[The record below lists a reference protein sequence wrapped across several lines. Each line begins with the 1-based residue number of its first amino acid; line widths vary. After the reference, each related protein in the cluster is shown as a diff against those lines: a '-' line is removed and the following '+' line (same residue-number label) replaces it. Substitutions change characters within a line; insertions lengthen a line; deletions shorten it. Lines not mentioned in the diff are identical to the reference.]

1 MNLYDLVNR
10 TPVPLPWEEGDNIP
24 WNDPDFSRR
33 MLKEHLSQEHNA
45 ASRTFDIIDQHV
57 DWIHTQ
63 ILGSKNLKILDL
75 GCGPG
80 LYCHRLSMLGHQ
92 CIGIDYSPASITHAR
107 KIAEQS
113 GLNCTFIRADLRE
126 TDYGNDFDVVMQIYG
141 EINVFKP
148 LHASKILDKA
158 YQSLKPG
165 GILLLEPHTF
175 EAVRAWGTKPPSWT
189 SSSAGLFSSKPHL
202 VLEEYFWN
210 PSEKVTTNRYFVIEA
225 STGDVIRYAQ
235 SVQAYTDKEYRT
247 LLEQSGFT
255 VIRFYP
261 SLIGKPDPKQPQ
273 LIAILSTKP
282 G

>member
-1 MNLYDLVNR
+1 MNLFDLVNR
-10 TPVPLPWEEGDNIP
+10 TPVPIPWEEGDNIP
-24 WNDPDFSRR
+24 WSDPDFSRR

-45 ASRTFDIIDQHV
+45 ASRTFDKIDQHV

-63 ILGSKNLKILDL
+63 ILGSKNSKILDL

-113 GLNCTFIRADLRE
+113 DLNCTFIRADLRE

-148 LHASKILDKA
+148 VHASKILNKA
-158 YQSLKPG
+158 YKALKPG

-175 EAVRAWGTKPPSWT
+175 EAVQAWGRKPPSWT

-225 STGDVIRYAQ
+225 SAGDVTRFSQ

-255 VIRFYP
+255 AIRFYP

-273 LIAILSTKP
+273 LVAILSIKP